1 MSYFRDILRK
11 FRANLSFFFNTRE
24 VRYTKKEIKIV
35 NKIYKIAF
43 KINENNNNKLN
54 THKIFS
60 NKILNLIL
68 KKQLLNFLQVG
79 FVQQMFFIHN
89 RIFILFELLELFK
102 DKKWSFWKK
111 LISEDNIG
119 NPVRFFI
126 YPYSSGNKIHQI
138 FHLKKFNDFSEINLR
153 EFDNVIEFGGGY
165 GNMAKT
171 FKKINPEINYI
182 IFDTI
187 EVNLLQYYYLRKS
200 NINVTIDCFKKKQ
213 VNLIN
218 NLKILRKTINKIKYR
233 KKTLFIANWSLSE
246 VPISFRNKINF
257 LIKNIDYQI
266 ISYQDYFEKINNK
279 KYFEKIMKNNL
290 RKKRMS
296 IIQNMRSKTNNYYLF
311 SSPSLK

>member
-24 VRYTKKEIKIV
+24 VRYTKKDIKIV

-200 NINVTIDCFKKKQ
+200 NIKVTIDCFKKKQ

-311 SSPSLK
+311 SSLSLK

>member
-43 KINENNNNKLN
+43 KINKNNNNKLN

-89 RIFILFELLELFK
+89 RIFIIFELLELFK

-200 NINVTIDCFKKKQ
+200 NIKVTIDCFKKKQ

-257 LIKNIDYQI
+257 LIKSIDYQI

-311 SSPSLK
+311 SSLSLK

>member
-24 VRYTKKEIKIV
+24 VRYTKKDIKIV

>member
-24 VRYTKKEIKIV
+24 NRYTKKEIKIV

-200 NINVTIDCFKKKQ
+200 NIKVTIDCFKKKQ

-311 SSPSLK
+311 SSLSLK

>member
-24 VRYTKKEIKIV
+24 NRYTKKEIKIV

-43 KINENNNNKLN
+43 KINKNNNNKLN

-89 RIFILFELLELFK
+89 RIFIIFELLELFK

-200 NINVTIDCFKKKQ
+200 NIKVTIDCFKKKQ

-257 LIKNIDYQI
+257 LIKSIDYQI

-311 SSPSLK
+311 SSLSLK

>member
-24 VRYTKKEIKIV
+24 NRYTKKEIKIV

-43 KINENNNNKLN
+43 KINKNNNNKLN

-200 NINVTIDCFKKKQ
+200 NIKVTIDCFKKKQ

-311 SSPSLK
+311 SSLSLK

>member
-200 NINVTIDCFKKKQ
+200 NIKVTIDCFKKKQ

>member
-43 KINENNNNKLN
+43 KINKNNNNKLN

-200 NINVTIDCFKKKQ
+200 NIKVTIDCFKKKQ

-257 LIKNIDYQI
+257 LIKSIDYQI

-296 IIQNMRSKTNNYYLF
+296 IIQNMRSKANNYYLF
-311 SSPSLK
+311 STLSLK

>member
-43 KINENNNNKLN
+43 KINKNNNNKLN

-200 NINVTIDCFKKKQ
+200 NIKVTIDCFKKKQ

-311 SSPSLK
+311 SSLSLK

>member
-1 MSYFRDILRK
+1 
-11 FRANLSFFFNTRE
+11 
-24 VRYTKKEIKIV
+24 
-35 NKIYKIAF
+35 
-43 KINENNNNKLN
+43 
-54 THKIFS
+54 
-60 NKILNLIL
+60 
-68 KKQLLNFLQVG
+68 
-79 FVQQMFFIHN
+79 
-89 RIFILFELLELFK
+89 
-102 DKKWSFWKK
+102 
-111 LISEDNIG
+111 
-119 NPVRFFI
+119 
-126 YPYSSGNKIHQI
+126 
-138 FHLKKFNDFSEINLR
+138 
-153 EFDNVIEFGGGY
+153 
-165 GNMAKT
+165 
-171 FKKINPEINYI
+171 
-182 IFDTI
+182 
-187 EVNLLQYYYLRKS
+187 
-200 NINVTIDCFKKKQ
+200 VTIDCFKKKQ

>member
-43 KINENNNNKLN
+43 KINKNNNNKLN

-89 RIFILFELLELFK
+89 RIFIIFELLELFK

-200 NINVTIDCFKKKQ
+200 NIKVTIDCFKKKQ

-257 LIKNIDYQI
+257 LIKSIDYQI

>member
-200 NINVTIDCFKKKQ
+200 NIKVTIDCFKKKQ

-311 SSPSLK
+311 SSLSLK

>member
-311 SSPSLK
+311 SSLSLK